1 MSRKLGLLAEFVP
14 KWPRT
19 QVGRCR
25 GPRGDDYPVSAPRR
39 QIKHLHLSNICTEQY
54 MLYILLY
61 TAADIKRSFIR
72 GISAGSLKPTP
83 HHSLSTVCTFFA
95 KIPTVIIVSRSLSF
109 LVSWY
114 QELMDLRDASA
125 SKNLTTHMPNC
136 QDNVTFVATKRK
148 REKANRE
155 KCIQYQQMAVTSLC
169 LITPKI
175 YDPV

>member
-1 MSRKLGLLAEFVP
+1 MSQGL
-14 KWPRT
+14 
-19 QVGRCR
+19 
-25 GPRGDDYPVSAPRR
+25 
-39 QIKHLHLSNICTEQY
+39 
-54 MLYILLY
+54 
-61 TAADIKRSFIR
+61 
-72 GISAGSLKPTP
+72 
-83 HHSLSTVCTFFA
+83 
-95 KIPTVIIVSRSLSF
+95 IVSRSLSF
-109 LVSWY
+109 MVSWY

-175 YDPV
+175 YDPVQVAASFLARKASFVWMPCPWKQLLKS